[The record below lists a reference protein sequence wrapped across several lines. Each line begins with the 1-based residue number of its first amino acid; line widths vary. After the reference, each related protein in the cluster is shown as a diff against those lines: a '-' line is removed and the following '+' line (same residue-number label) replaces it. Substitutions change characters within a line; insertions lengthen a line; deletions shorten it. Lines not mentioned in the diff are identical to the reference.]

1 MGIIYPSPLNPGDKI
16 AIVSPASRIDRNYV
30 AGAVATLKAEGWNP
44 IVSDHALTSCGS
56 YSGTQNE
63 RYSDLENAF
72 LDPEVKAIVCSR
84 GGYGTVHLLD
94 KLSKLPLAENPK
106 WLIGFSDI
114 SALHALMAT
123 RGIAS
128 VHASMTKHL
137 ALGPED
143 HLNQQLFKILR
154 GEKPRYRFEPSDYNR
169 NGSATGTLLG
179 GNIAVLSQLIS
190 TPFDIL
196 KPDTILFIEDI
207 AEPIYKIERI
217 LYQLRLSGVLSQLR
231 GLIVGK
237 FTKYI
242 PDLNYEEMEEMI
254 ESAIADY
261 NYPVA
266 FNIPV
271 GHIDENVPLI
281 ESSTVTLTVSQEEV
295 SLKTL

>member
-1 MGIIYPSPLNPGDKI
+1 MGIIYPNPLKVGDKI
-16 AIVSPASRIDRNYV
+16 AIVSPASIINPSFVNRTM
-30 AGAVATLKAEGWNP
+30 GTLRAEGWIPVIGEN
-44 IVSDHALTSCGS
+44 ALLTCGS
-56 YSGTQNE
+56 YSGTQTE
-63 RYSDLENAF
+63 RYNDLESAF
-72 LDPEVKAIVCSR
+72 LNPEVRAILCSR
-84 GGYGTVHLLD
+84 GGYGVVHLLD
-94 KLSKLPLAENPK
+94 KLSKLPLENDPK

-128 VHASMTKHL
+128 VHSSMAKQL
-137 ALGPED
+137 ALGTEN

-154 GEKPRYRFEPSDYNR
+154 GEKPHYQFEPSDYNR

-179 GNIAVLSQLIS
+179 GNISVLSQLIN

-217 LYQLRLSGVLSQLR
+217 LYQLRLSGVLSRLR

-237 FTKYI
+237 FTKYT
-242 PDLNYEEMEEMI
+242 PDLNYEEIEEMI

-261 NYPVA
+261 DYPVA
-266 FNIPV
+266 FNIPI
-271 GHIDENVPLI
+271 GHIDENIPLI
-281 ESSTVTLTVSQEEV
+281 ENSTVTLAVTQEGV
-295 SLKTL
+295 SLNTL